1 MRTEV
6 RCCDVMG
13 KDWFD
18 GCWRDRKWRLNHLYW
33 IEVKSGPPRRFR
45 MNWAQEEL
53 FDNLWTRNQ
62 VLKARQLGISTLT
75 SIYIL
80 DSMLFE
86 ANFHAGIIDKS
97 LPDATE
103 KLGKIRFALRGMLR
117 APAHGVD
124 YVEDAADREMINA
137 WAREMA
143 LLMCFAVPE
152 DEGNDKKFPI
162 KEQKGRLL
170 NGSSVRV
177 GTSMRG
183 GTLKFLH
190 VSEFGW
196 KAAHRPWEAREV
208 VTGALNS
215 VSADC
220 VVVMESTHEGGKV
233 GLNYARIRTAM
244 RNIGKK
250 LNKLEERFFFF
261 PWWKEGAYRLPVD
274 GGVRRYEGYVEDY
287 FRKLEDEGI
296 MLDEGQRRWY
306 AAQWESNGM
315 AVRQEYPSTPGEAL
329 ESQVEGAIY
338 GREIDSARMDGRLEV
353 AFDADDELP
362 LYVSWDLG
370 LADWTSLWLFQP
382 RRDGKFSVLDCFSA
396 NRQRPE
402 FFAGVVRRWEAVYG
416 QVVKMHFVPHDGRVQ
431 RSMTDT
437 PMAEWLRMQGMMC
450 TALTMTRSVY
460 DSIQKVRRFLRHC
473 VFHERCSEASVVDGE
488 EFMSGLNA
496 LENYQWRPVSASG
509 EQSREPLHND
519 ASHPADGFRY
529 FVEAYE
535 AGLVTMYGVRQ
546 LLPREGVPVRR
557 VARGASWRR

>member
-13 KDWFD
+13 KEWFD

-75 SIYIL
+75 SLYIL

-103 KLGKIRFALRGMLR
+103 KLGKIRFALRCMLR
-117 APAHGVD
+117 APEHGVD
-124 YVEDAADREMINA
+124 WVEDVEDREMINA

-143 LLMCFAVPE
+143 LMMCFDAPE
-152 DEGNDKKFPI
+152 DEENEKKFPI
-162 KEQKGRLL
+162 KEQKGRLV

-190 VSEFGW
+190 VSEFGF
-196 KAAHRPWEAREV
+196 KAAHRPWEAKEV

-215 VSADC
+215 VAADC

-261 PWWKEGAYRLPVD
+261 PWWKEQAYRLP
-274 GGVRRYEGYVEDY
+274 GGEKVYEGYVEDY
-287 FRKLEDEGI
+287 FRKLEEEGI
-296 MLDEGQRRWY
+296 VLDAGQKRWY

-338 GREIDSARMDGRLEV
+338 GREIDALRMDGRLEV
-353 AFDADDELP
+353 DYDADDELP

-370 LADWTSLWLFQP
+370 MADWTSLWLFQP
-382 RRDGKFSVLDCFSA
+382 RRDGRFSVLDCFCA
-396 NRQRPE
+396 NGQRPE
-402 FFAGVVRRWEAVYG
+402 FFVGKVRRWEAEFN
-416 QVVKMHFVPHDGRVQ
+416 QVIKMHFLPHDGKAD
-431 RSMTDT
+431 RSMTGPTMEDW
-437 PMAEWLRMQGMMC
+437 MRRQGMVVSVLKR
-450 TALTMTRSVY
+450 TQSVY
-460 DSIQKVRRFLRHC
+460 DSIQHVRRFLRHC
-473 VFHERCSEASVVDGE
+473 VFHARCGMASEVEGVE
-488 EFMSGLNA
+488 YMPGLNA
-496 LENYQWRPVSASG
+496 LENYQWKPVSASG

-519 ASHPADGFRY
+519 ASHSADAFRY

-546 LLPREGVPVRR
+546 LLPVGAGGVVRR
-557 VARGASWRR
+557 VARGASWRK

>member
-1 MRTEV
+1 
-6 RCCDVMG
+6 MG
-13 KDWFD
+13 ADWYE

-75 SIYIL
+75 SLYVL

-103 KLGKIRFALRGMLR
+103 KLGKIRFALRCMLR
-117 APAHGVD
+117 APEHGVD
-124 YVEDAADREMINA
+124 WVEDEDDRRMINA

-143 LLMCFAVPE
+143 LMMCFDSPE
-152 DEGNDKKFPI
+152 DEENEKKFPI
-162 KEQKGRLL
+162 KEQKGRLV

-215 VSADC
+215 VAADC

-261 PWWKEGAYRLPVD
+261 PWWKEAAYRLP
-274 GGVRRYEGYVEDY
+274 GGERVYEKYVEDY
-287 FRKLEDEGI
+287 FAKLAEEGI
-296 MLDEGQRRWY
+296 VLDAEQKRWY

-338 GREIDSARMDGRLEV
+338 GREIDALRMDGRLEV
-353 AFDADDELP
+353 DYDADDELP

-382 RRDGKFSVLDCFSA
+382 RRDGKFSVLDCFCA

-402 FFAGVVRRWEAVYG
+402 FFAGQVRRWEARYN
-416 QVVKMHFVPHDGRVQ
+416 QVVKMHFLPHDGKAE
-431 RSMTDT
+431 RSLTDT
-437 PMAEWLRMQGMMC
+437 PMAEWMRRQGMMVSV
-450 TALTMTRSVY
+450 LPMTRSVF

-473 VFHERCSEASVVDGE
+473 VFHARCSEATVVDGVE
-488 EFMSGLNA
+488 YMPGLNA

-519 ASHPADGFRY
+519 ASHPADAFRY
-529 FVEAYE
+529 MVEAYE
-535 AGLVTMYGVRQ
+535 AGMVTLYGVRQ
-546 LLPREGVPVRR
+546 LLTSGQGPVRR
-557 VARGASWRR
+557 LARGASWRK

>member
-1 MRTEV
+1 
-6 RCCDVMG
+6 MG
-13 KDWFD
+13 RDWFD

-33 IEVKSGPPRRFR
+33 IEVKSGPPQRFK

-75 SIYIL
+75 SLYIL

-124 YVEDAADREMINA
+124 HVEDEEDRRMINA

-143 LLMCFAVPE
+143 LMMCFDAPE

-162 KEQKGRLL
+162 KEQKGRLA

-196 KAAHRPWEAREV
+196 KAAHRPWEAKEV

-215 VSADC
+215 VAADC

-261 PWWKEGAYRLPVD
+261 PWWRERAYRLPED
-274 GGVRRYEGYVEDY
+274 GVVRRYEGYVEDY
-287 FRKLEDEGI
+287 FRKLADEGI
-296 MLDEGQRRWY
+296 VLDEGQRRWY

-329 ESQVEGAIY
+329 ETQVEGAIY
-338 GREIDSARMDGRLEV
+338 GREIDALRMDGRLE
-353 AFDADDELP
+353 ADYDADDELP

-370 LADWTSLWLFQP
+370 MADWTSLWLFQP
-382 RRDGKFSVLDCFSA
+382 RRDGRFSVLDCFCA
-396 NRQRPE
+396 NQQRPE
-402 FFAGVVRRWEAVYG
+402 FFAGQVRRWEAQFNQAIKV
-416 QVVKMHFVPHDGRVQ
+416 HFLPHDGKAV
-431 RSMTDT
+431 RSLTDT
-437 PMAEWLRMQGMMC
+437 PMAEWLRRQGMPVSV
-450 TALTMTRSVY
+450 LPMTRSVY

-473 VFHERCSEASVVDGE
+473 VFHERCGEATVVDGVE
-488 EFMSGLNA
+488 YMPGLNA

-519 ASHPADGFRY
+519 ASHPADAFRY

-535 AGLVTMYGVRQ
+535 AGYVTMYGVRE
-546 LLPREGVPVRR
+546 LMPSGEGRAVRR
-557 VARGASWRR
+557 VARGASWRK